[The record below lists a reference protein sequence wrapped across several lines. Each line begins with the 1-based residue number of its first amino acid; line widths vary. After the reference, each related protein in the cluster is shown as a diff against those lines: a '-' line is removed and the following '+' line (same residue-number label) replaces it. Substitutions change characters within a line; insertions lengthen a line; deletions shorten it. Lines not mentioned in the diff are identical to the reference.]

1 MRVLGLTY
9 VSTGN
14 NNSDTTKE
22 GDGDTYNNSSVGSI
36 YLEPEIDRVAQFK
49 HLDQS
54 FLRKEIPHVVCR
66 MICVCQQGHIE

>member
-22 GDGDTYNNSSVGSI
+22 GDRDTYNNSGVGSI
-36 YLEPEIDRVAQFK
+36 RLEPEIDRVVQFK

-54 FLRKEIPHVVCR
+54 FLRKEIPDVVSR
-66 MICVCQQGHIE
+66 MIAYARGI